1 MQQVHQLFI
10 VSIIF
15 FILSR
20 MVLNIKRR
28 KLNDFNEIISNLNI
42 GIIICVIISA
52 LFIADFILLLT
63 AGITNLLVILLFLL
77 NISECL
83 VYIKEKKTYIDNK
96 EEFEKN

>member
-1 MQQVHQLFI
+1 
-10 VSIIF
+10 
-15 FILSR
+15 